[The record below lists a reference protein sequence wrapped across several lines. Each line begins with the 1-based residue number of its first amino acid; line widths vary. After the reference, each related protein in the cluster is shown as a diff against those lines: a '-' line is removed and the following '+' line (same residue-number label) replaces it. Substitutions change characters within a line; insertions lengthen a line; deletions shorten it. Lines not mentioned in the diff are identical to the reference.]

1 MEIVKIRSVR
11 SKTKAPK
18 CKMAPKSD
26 PYLYCHS
33 CHLYDKSLGC
43 WARWCLPK
51 VLREKLARS
60 CINSS
65 AVPYTRRPK
74 GFDLKF

>member
-1 MEIVKIRSVR
+1 MELVKIRSITP
-11 SKTKAPK
+11 KNKATKCRIAPK
-18 CKMAPKSD
+18 TD

-33 CHLYDKSLGC
+33 CHLYDKQLGC
-43 WARWCLPK
+43 WMRWCLPR

-60 CINSS
+60 CIQSS

-74 GFDLKF
+74 DFELKF